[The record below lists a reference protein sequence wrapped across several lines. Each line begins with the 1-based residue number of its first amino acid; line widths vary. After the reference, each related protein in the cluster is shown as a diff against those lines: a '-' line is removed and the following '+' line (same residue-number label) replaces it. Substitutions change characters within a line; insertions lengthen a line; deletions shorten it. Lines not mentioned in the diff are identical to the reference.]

1 MIKASLRQYQPQK
14 EEISAFLAGYYDAEG
29 NNGTIKVFS
38 TSKDLLKDVQSLFL
52 ILNIDSILLKR
63 DRKVKLPQGKIIDNT
78 IYVLHIT
85 TFKNQRNFKSLIQT
99 LKQKTILNPE
109 IIEDEKI
116 PCQQILRK
124 LYPILLQNKGL
135 VYEIQNKCNIKNLT
149 RYKNIC
155 LSANLLMKI
164 ITVLRGN
171 GLKDGS
177 IDILE
182 NLLKLNSHIRW
193 LKIKKIENIKG
204 KTEVFDF
211 TINKYSNFITDGFI
225 SHNSFA
231 TDLLRNGADLRS
243 VQMLLGHANINT
255 TQIYTHVTDTE
266 LKKIHKKFHR
276 KSE

>member
-1 MIKASLRQYQPQK
+1 
-14 EEISAFLAGYYDAEG
+14 
-29 NNGTIKVFS
+29 
-38 TSKDLLKDVQSLFL
+38 
-52 ILNIDSILLKR
+52 
-63 DRKVKLPQGKIIDNT
+63 
-78 IYVLHIT
+78 
-85 TFKNQRNFKSLIQT
+85 
-99 LKQKTILNPE
+99 
-109 IIEDEKI
+109 
-116 PCQQILRK
+116 
-124 LYPILLQNKGL
+124 
-135 VYEIQNKCNIKNLT
+135 
-149 RYKNIC
+149 
-155 LSANLLMKI
+155 MKI

>member
-1 MIKASLRQYQPQK
+1 MQSFLDPAIL
-14 EEISAFLAGYYDAEG
+14 FFVFGMLAG
-29 NNGTIKVFS
+29 S
-38 TSKDLLKDVQSLFL
+38 LKSNLE
-52 ILNIDSILLKR
+52 IP
-63 DRKVKLPQGKIIDNT
+63 PQISR
-78 IYVLHIT
+78 
-85 TFKNQRNFKSLIQT
+85 F
-99 LKQKTILNPE
+99 
-109 IIEDEKI
+109 
-116 PCQQILRK
+116 
-124 LYPILLQNKGL
+124 
-135 VYEIQNKCNIKNLT
+135 
-149 RYKNIC
+149 